1 MKVVIDTNSL
11 LVSIP
16 RKSPY
21 RPLIDAVINGKIKV
35 LISNEI
41 LSEYVEI
48 LERKANREV
57 ALNISKFLIQS
68 EHVKKI
74 ELYFRWHL
82 IEQDKDDNK
91 FVDCALNGAADY
103 LITDD
108 KHFKM
113 LNNIVFP
120 TVKIIK
126 TAQFVELLKN
136 KQQG

>member
-1 MKVVIDTNSL
+1 MRVVIDTNSL

-21 RPLIDAVINGKIKV
+21 RPLIDAVINGKIEL

-48 LERKANREV
+48 LEKKANREV
-57 ALNISKFLIQS
+57 ALNISEFLIQS

-103 LITDD
+103 LEQMT
-108 KHFKM
+108 
-113 LNNIVFP
+113 NILEF
-120 TVKIIK
+120 
-126 TAQFVELLKN
+126 
-136 KQQG
+136 